1 MHEFDACAVS
11 KILAEKLEHTAS
23 QQEQIEA
30 LLAHRAQLCAR
41 LTEVTSALA
50 QLRAE
55 AVALEEQ
62 GMAAYDARDA
72 VRGLGVQPR
81 VRAGSE
87 LGELDEGEADDIRVA
102 QLCASLREL
111 SSEGTAAADWL
122 CELDDAAELSSEAVD
137 AAVAAALGADE
148 QAKAQRAAVQH
159 LAAQLAVA
167 GVDLGSESDGEAAP
181 HASRPSST
189 ASDRSKLPA
198 AQAELAAQRSEHE
211 AARAATSCAQDG
223 LVQLAAGV
231 QALIAD
237 CVPELAH
244 SPSLVHLLEDVASQ
258 RISPSTLLSALGALD
273 MTAGACTPTQPQQR
287 PPGIAGKPADEPAV
301 PVFKRSGRAFTAARS
316 SS

>member
-41 LTEVTSALA
+41 LTEVTNALA

-72 VRGLGVQPR
+72 VRGLGVQQ
-81 VRAGSE
+81 RALVDSE
-87 LGELDEGEADDIRVA
+87 LGEDEADDARMA
-102 QLCASLREL
+102 QLCASLRGL

-122 CELDDAAELSSEAVD
+122 CELDDASELSCEAVD

-148 QAKAQRAAVQH
+148 QAKAQRATVQH
-159 LAAQLAVA
+159 LAAQLAAA
-167 GVDLGSESDGEAAP
+167 GVDLSSESDSEATP
-181 HASRPSST
+181 HASRPSGA

-211 AARAATSCAQDG
+211 AARAAASCAQDG

-273 MTAGACTPTQPQQR
+273 MTAGACASTQSLQR
-287 PPGIAGKPADEPAV
+287 QPGTVGMPADEPAV
-301 PVFKRSGRAFTAARS
+301 PVFKRSDRAFTAARYS
-316 SS
+316 S